1 MGLSEETLSKTT
13 ELVANYLTRHEKP
26 RNREETVLMA
36 FWKSGSI
43 EEQKM
48 LAHTL
53 SELVRKA

>member
-36 FWKSGSI
+36 FW
-43 EEQKM
+43 
-48 LAHTL
+48 
-53 SELVRKA
+53 